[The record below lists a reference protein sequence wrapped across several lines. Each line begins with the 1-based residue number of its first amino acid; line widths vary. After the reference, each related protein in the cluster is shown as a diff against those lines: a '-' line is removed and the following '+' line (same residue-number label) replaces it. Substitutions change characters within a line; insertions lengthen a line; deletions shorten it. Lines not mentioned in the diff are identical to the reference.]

1 MTRGKA
7 QHHLAY
13 CRLFLCAKLK
23 SDRFLGMIMGNS
35 LIYSA
40 LRIRMVEEKIIE
52 LYPTDQIQSPVH
64 LSIGQ
69 EAVAVG
75 VCAHLLPSDWIFINY
90 RGHAFYLAKGGP
102 LPEFFAE
109 LMGRS
114 GGLSGGKAG
123 SMHLAD
129 PEHGVI
135 GASAVVASTISH
147 AVGAALASKI
157 KGEADRVF
165 VANFGD
171 GAMEQGVF
179 YESLNFAA
187 LHQVPVLFLC
197 EDNGLAVHTS
207 INERQAFDLEKLLES
222 FQIPYLELDEGYDPE
237 RVQEIAKQAIDRVRS
252 EQIPV
257 FLKIKTVRYREHV
270 GPGEDFHAGY
280 RSEDM
285 INTWKSK
292 DPLLNSTIEIDSY
305 RTQIA
310 SEIEAALNFAYAS
323 PLPTIHDLLTDV
335 I

>member
-1 MTRGKA
+1 MVD
-7 QHHLAY
+7 
-13 CRLFLCAKLK
+13 LK
-23 SDRFLGMIMGNS
+23 DL
-35 LIYSA
+35 LYSS
-40 LRIRMVEEKIIE
+40 LRIRMVEEKIIQ

-75 VCAHLLPSDWIFINY
+75 VCAQLLPTDWVFINY

-109 LMGRS
+109 LMGKS
-114 GGLSGGKAG
+114 GGLSKGKAG

-157 KGEADRVF
+157 KGEGNRVF

-179 YESLNFAA
+179 YESLNFAS
-187 LHQVPVLFLC
+187 LHKVPVLFLC
-197 EDNGLAVHTS
+197 EDNGLAVHTLKHD
-207 INERQAFDLEKLLES
+207 RQAFNLEKLLES
-222 FQIPYLELDEGYDPE
+222 FQIPYLELEEGYDPE
-237 RVQEIAKQAIDRVRS
+237 MVQEIAKQAIERVRR
-252 EQIPV
+252 EQVPV

-270 GPGEDFHAGY
+270 GPGEDIQAGY
-280 RSEDM
+280 RSEEF
-285 INTWKSK
+285 INAWKAK
-292 DPLLNSTIEIDSY
+292 DPLLAVTDEIENY
-305 RTQIA
+305 RNQITA
-310 SEIEAALNFAYAS
+310 EIEAALLFAYAS
-323 PLPTIHDLLTDV
+323 PLPNAGDLLTDV

>member
-1 MTRGKA
+1 MVEPKE
-7 QHHLAY
+7 L
-13 CRLFLCAKLK
+13 L
-23 SDRFLGMIMGNS
+23 
-35 LIYSA
+35 YSC
-40 LRIRMVEEKIIE
+40 LRIRMVEERIIE

-75 VCAHLLPSDWIFINY
+75 VCAGLEPTDWVFINY

-109 LMGRS
+109 LMGKS
-114 GGLSGGKAG
+114 GGLSKGKAG

-157 KGEADRVF
+157 KGEVRRVF

-197 EDNGLAVHTS
+197 EDNELAVHTS
-207 INERQAFDLEKLLES
+207 VNERQAFNLAKLLES
-222 FQIPYLELDEGYDPE
+222 FQIPYLELDEGYDPD
-237 RVQEIAKQAIDRVRS
+237 RVQEVARQAIDRVRS

-270 GPGEDFHAGY
+270 GPGEDFQAGY
-280 RSEDM
+280 RSEDVVN
-285 INTWKSK
+285 IWKSK
-292 DPLLNSTIEIDSY
+292 DPLLKSTIEIN
-305 RTQIA
+305 RFRAQIA
-310 SEIEAALNFAYAS
+310 REIEEALNFAYDS

>member
-1 MTRGKA
+1 MLSRD
-7 QHHLAY
+7 QL
-13 CRLFLCAKLK
+13 L
-23 SDRFLGMIMGNS
+23 
-35 LIYSA
+35 YST

-75 VCAHLLPSDWIFINY
+75 ICTQLLHTDWVFINY

-114 GGLSGGKAG
+114 GGLSKGKAG

-157 KGEADRVF
+157 KGEANRVF

-179 YESLNFAA
+179 YESLNFAS
-187 LHQVPVLFLC
+187 LHQVPILFLC

-207 INERQAFDLEKLLES
+207 INERQAFNLKKLLES
-222 FQIPYLELDEGYDPE
+222 FQIPYLELEEGYDPE
-237 RVQEIAKQAIDRVRS
+237 KVQEVAKQAIDIVRN
-252 EQIPV
+252 QQVPV
-257 FLKIKTVRYREHV
+257 FLKIKTARYREHV
-270 GPGEDFHAGY
+270 GPGEDFQAGY
-280 RSEDM
+280 RSEEL
-285 INTWKSK
+285 INIWKSK
-292 DPLLNSTIEIDSY
+292 DPLLKATNEIDEF

-310 SEIEAALNFAYAS
+310 VEIEEALRFAYES
-323 PLPTIHDLLTDV
+323 PLPTISDLLTDV

>member
-1 MTRGKA
+1 MTSN
-7 QHHLAY
+7 
-13 CRLFLCAKLK
+13 
-23 SDRFLGMIMGNS
+23 SD
-35 LIYSA
+35 LIYGA

-69 EAVAVG
+69 EAVAIG
-75 VCAHLLPSDWIFINY
+75 VCAELLPTDWVFINY

-114 GGLSGGKAG
+114 GGLSKGKAG

-129 PEHGVI
+129 PAHGVI

-157 KGEADRVF
+157 KGESRRVF

-179 YESLNFAA
+179 YESLNFAS

-207 INERQAFDLEKLLES
+207 ITERQGFNLEKLLES
-222 FQIPYLELDEGYDPE
+222 FQIPYLELEEGYDPE
-237 RVQEIAKQAIDRVRS
+237 KVQRIAKKAIDRVRDK
-252 EQIPV
+252 QVPV
-257 FLKIKTVRYREHV
+257 FLKIKTARYREHV
-270 GPGEDFHAGY
+270 GPGEDFQAGY
-280 RSEDM
+280 RSEQLID
-285 INTWKSK
+285 IWKSK
-292 DPLLNSTIEIDSY
+292 DPLLKATVEIDDF

-310 SEIEAALNFAYAS
+310 AEIEEALRFAYES
-323 PLPTIHDLLTDV
+323 PLPTINELLTDV

>member
-1 MTRGKA
+1 
-7 QHHLAY
+7 
-13 CRLFLCAKLK
+13 
-23 SDRFLGMIMGNS
+23 
-35 LIYSA
+35 
-40 LRIRMVEEKIIE
+40 MVEEKIIE

-75 VCAHLLPSDWIFINY
+75 VCAGLQPVDWVFINY

-114 GGLSGGKAG
+114 GGLSKGKAG

-157 KGEADRVF
+157 KGEEGRVF

-197 EDNGLAVHTS
+197 EDNELAVHTL
-207 INERQAFDLEKLLES
+207 INERQAFNLEKLLQS
-222 FQIPYLELDEGYDPE
+222 FKIPYFELDEGYDPE
-237 RVQEIAKQAIDRVRS
+237 KVQKVARKAIDKVRS

-270 GPGEDFHAGY
+270 GPGEDFQAGY
-280 RSEDM
+280 RSEEAVKA
-285 INTWKSK
+285 WKSK
-292 DPLLNSTIEIDSY
+292 DPLLNSTVEIDRF
-305 RTQIA
+305 RTEIA
-310 SEIEAALNFAYAS
+310 REIDAALNFAYAS
-323 PLPTIHDLLTDV
+323 PLPTINDLLTDV